1 MIKKYMSELKYD
13 IKKVVE
19 FLGGGIDETIVAS
32 LIGIFVSSVNDEF
45 PAFAEAIAADDKPS
59 IHKIGHKLKGS
70 SANLGFESFRK
81 ICEDLEQ
88 HARNNL
94 DFDYKTAFEKL
105 GTEKKAIEDWFS
117 SVKADYGL

>member
-1 MIKKYMSELKYD
+1 MSELKYD

-45 PAFAEAIAADDKPS
+45 PAFAEAVAADDRPA

-81 ICEDLEQ
+81 LCEDLEQ
-88 HARNNL
+88 HARHDK
-94 DFDYKTAFEKL
+94 DFDYAGTFEKL
-105 GTEKKAIEDWFS
+105 VKEKELIENWYNAEKS
-117 SVKADYGL
+117 KYGM